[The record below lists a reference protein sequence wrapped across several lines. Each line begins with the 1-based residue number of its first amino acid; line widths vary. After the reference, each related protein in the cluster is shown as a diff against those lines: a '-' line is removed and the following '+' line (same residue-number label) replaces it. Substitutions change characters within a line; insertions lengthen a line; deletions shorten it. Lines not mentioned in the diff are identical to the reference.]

1 MRMHRPAV
9 IQWPA
14 EAIWEQVAP
23 LLPGFTIEILPEIG
37 STNTELMRRAK
48 DGKLEPTLLVAE
60 HQTAGRGRLGR
71 DWIALTDRVDNA
83 LPMLT
88 FSLGLPFSPASWSGL
103 SLAGGVR
110 LASSLDPSIQLKWPN
125 DLWLKERKLGGILIE
140 TTAINNQRYVVI
152 GIGIN
157 ILQAKQLSTSVLRTA
172 PAWLQEINAQA
183 QAASTLAQVITPLV
197 HTLQLFETQ
206 GFAPFQ
212 KSFNALDALHN
223 RTVLIQNNKESMAD
237 SVQLQGIDQGISQ
250 GLAQGVDISGALIVL
265 TVNGRQL
272 VSSSEVSIKAV

>member
-1 MRMHRPAV
+1 MHRPAV

-23 LLPGFTIEILPEIG
+23 LLPSFTVEILPEIG

-60 HQTAGRGRLGR
+60 QQTAGRGRLGR
-71 DWIALTDRVDNA
+71 DWIDLTDRVDNA

-88 FSLGLPFSPASWSGL
+88 FSLGLPMSPTSWSGL
-103 SLAGGVR
+103 SLAVGVS
-110 LASSLDPSIQLKWPN
+110 LARSLATHIQLKWPN
-125 DLWLKERKLGGILIE
+125 DLWLNERKLGGILIE

>member
-103 SLAGGVR
+103 SLAVG
-110 LASSLDPSIQLKWPN
+110 